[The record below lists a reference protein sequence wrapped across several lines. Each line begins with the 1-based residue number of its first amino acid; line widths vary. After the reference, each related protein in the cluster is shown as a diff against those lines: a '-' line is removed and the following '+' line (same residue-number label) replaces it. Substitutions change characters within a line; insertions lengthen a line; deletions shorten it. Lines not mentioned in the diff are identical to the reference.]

1 MSPPEMAQEQRNTGH
16 HRCTARQD
24 RHRPV
29 DPIPAGFTG
38 VSAGGR
44 LLAQQISGPNPITIG
59 NSNLNVKT

>member
-1 MSPPEMAQEQRNTGH
+1 VQ
-16 HRCTARQD
+16 
-24 RHRPV
+24 V

>member
-1 MSPPEMAQEQRNTGH
+1 VQ
-16 HRCTARQD
+16 
-24 RHRPV
+24 V

-59 NSNLNVKT
+59 NSNLNVNNVDFELIFEPAPQ